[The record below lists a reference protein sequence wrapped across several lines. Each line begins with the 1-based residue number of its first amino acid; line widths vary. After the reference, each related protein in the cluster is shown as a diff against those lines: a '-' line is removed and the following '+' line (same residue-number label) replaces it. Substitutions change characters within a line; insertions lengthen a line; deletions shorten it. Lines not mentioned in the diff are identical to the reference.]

1 MPLQTPLF
9 VYQSVFAPMLYCDQY
24 LLRTSQHDTCPPL
37 GYVRTKFPLSFS
49 LFTRTFHRSWLTTH
63 TASFLCLLLPPS
75 GCLPSDPHSCSCIS
89 TTDQRFLFPCWIDVL
104 STYHRGNAGLFAFTP
119 PRITH
124 TILVL
129 TTRDVFVLKYLSPIN
144 LLTKIYLYALIIYVN
159 LCPAVYLYD
168 YLK

>member
-1 MPLQTPLF
+1 VTLQTPLF

-37 GYVRTKFPLSFS
+37 GYVRTKFPLSFP

-63 TASFLCLLLPPS
+63 TASFLCLLVPPS
-75 GCLPSDPHSCSCIS
+75 GCLPSLRSPFMFMYIYHRPTVFVSMLG
-89 TTDQRFLFPCWIDVL
+89 RRVV
-104 STYHRGNAGLFAFTP
+104 YVHHRGNAGLFAFTP

-129 TTRDVFVLKYLSPIN
+129 TTRDVFLLKYLFV
-144 LLTKIYLYALIIYVN
+144 T
-159 LCPAVYLYD
+159 C
-168 YLK
+168 